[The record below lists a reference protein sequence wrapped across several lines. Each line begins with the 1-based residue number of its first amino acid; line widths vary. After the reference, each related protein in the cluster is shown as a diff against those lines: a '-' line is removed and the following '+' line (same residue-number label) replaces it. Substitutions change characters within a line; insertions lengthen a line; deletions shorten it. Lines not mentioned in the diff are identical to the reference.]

1 MWRAL
6 QITWRIIWRTIEV
19 AIVVYVLIS
28 IPDRNAG
35 LIVGVLGL
43 IYATIR
49 TGFIL
54 QGLGLLQLES
64 GLDQQVYE
72 LMRRLDQVQRRVEAD
87 TSIFD
92 QEPQRPETA
101 TAVSRLYVDVYIAL
115 VFIALVYL
123 ICLLQVF
130 SKL

>member
-6 QITWRIIWRTIEV
+6 QITWRIIWRTIEL
-19 AIVVYVLIS
+19 AIVVYVLNS
-28 IPDRNAG
+28 IQDRNTG

-49 TGFIL
+49 TGFML
-54 QGLGLLQLES
+54 QSLGLLQLAS

-92 QEPQRPETA
+92 REPQRPETA
-101 TAVSRLYVDVYIAL
+101 ASRFYVDVYIAL

-123 ICLLQVF
+123 ICLLHVF

>member
-6 QITWRIIWRTIEV
+6 QITWRIAWRIAEL
-19 AIVVYVLIS
+19 AIVVYVLSS
-28 IPDRNAG
+28 IQDRNTG

-49 TGFIL
+49 TGFML
-54 QGLGLLQLES
+54 QSLGLVQLAS

-101 TAVSRLYVDVYIAL
+101 TAISRLYVDIYIAL
-115 VFIALVYL
+115 VFMALVYL